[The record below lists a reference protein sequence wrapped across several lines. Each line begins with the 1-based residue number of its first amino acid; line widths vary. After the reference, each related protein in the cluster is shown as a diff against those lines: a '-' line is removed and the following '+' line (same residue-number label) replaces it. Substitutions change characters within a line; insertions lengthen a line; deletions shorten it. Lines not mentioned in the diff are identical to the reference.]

1 MKPPLVQHQ
10 NIGFLSKE
18 NNCYVN
24 SILQVLRFLPG
35 FYFKES
41 SKHDKIFS
49 LSRVVNLNMSL
60 LKGKTSPIYPSNILW
75 SLRNKIFK
83 DCDVPF
89 KLNGQQDVPE
99 ILQTV
104 INEHISGSRQHHF
117 IHSHN
122 ISHLQRLLLLIT
134 LPLTSSLPESIKN
147 KSRAWETDRDKQ
159 TDGSHHLATIS
170 RIAQR
175 RLNLERWELFW
186 FFR

>member
-60 LKGKTSPIYPSNILW
+60 LKGKTSPIYPSNIL
-75 SLRNKIFK
+75 
-83 DCDVPF
+83 
-89 KLNGQQDVPE
+89 
-99 ILQTV
+99 
-104 INEHISGSRQHHF
+104 
-117 IHSHN
+117 
-122 ISHLQRLLLLIT
+122 
-134 LPLTSSLPESIKN
+134 
-147 KSRAWETDRDKQ
+147 
-159 TDGSHHLATIS
+159 
-170 RIAQR
+170 
-175 RLNLERWELFW
+175 
-186 FFR
+186 